1 VTQTPPNA
9 QTFKTQLPEVVDLFT
24 LDIAV
29 LLPAGSAEQSI
40 YRFCN
45 WSQVNGTDVV
55 YDGNTYVALPLQAS
69 GFELNTSGQLERPS
83 ITFANVG
90 LAITGLTNTYEDL
103 VGATVQRIRTLT
115 TYLDGEPNADP
126 DAYWGPDEWVVEQKT
141 NETKLSVTFQLAV
154 PFDLEGR
161 SLPGRRLLREQC
173 QWIYRD
179 NIGCHYSGASY
190 WDANDNVVGSLALDV
205 CGKRLESCR
214 LRFGAGSRLPFG
226 GFPGLVDSNG

>member
-1 VTQTPPNA
+1 MTQTPPNS

-29 LLPAGSAEQSI
+29 LLPVGSVDQSI

-45 WSQVNGTDVV
+45 WTQTNGTDVA
-55 YDGNTYVALPLQAS
+55 YDGNTYIALPLQAS

-90 LAITGLTNTYEDL
+90 LAITGLTNTYDDL

-115 TYLDGEPNADP
+115 TYLDGQPAADP
-126 DAYWGPDEWVVEQKT
+126 DAYWGPDQWVVEQKT

-190 WDANDNVVGSLALDV
+190 WDANDNVVGTLAQDM

-214 LRFGAGSRLPFG
+214 LRFGSGSRLPFG
-226 GFPGLVDSNG
+226 GFPGLVDSQG